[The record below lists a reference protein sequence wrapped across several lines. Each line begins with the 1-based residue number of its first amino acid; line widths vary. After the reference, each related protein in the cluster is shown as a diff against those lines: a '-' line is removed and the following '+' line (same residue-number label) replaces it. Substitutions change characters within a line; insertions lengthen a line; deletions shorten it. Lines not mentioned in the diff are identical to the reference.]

1 MVNSTEPRSLTV
13 LPDNWL
19 TDSRVYNLIW
29 LGRWLE
35 RAESVSRTVNAAA
48 RRVQDA
54 GGDSY
59 DFAAALGRIAATRGI
74 VVESSE
80 KAAGEVLLRH
90 PASSVL
96 QCLVKAR
103 MNATQVAPVELIR
116 DISALIL
123 DLENLDDAALSAPEL
138 VIAVTDV
145 IAAGVSNIDQTIE
158 DRWFGRESLTEEEV
172 FRQFV
177 Q

>member
-1 MVNSTEPRSLTV
+1 MVELVEPRSLTV
-13 LPDNWL
+13 SPGSWL

-35 RAESVSRTVNAAA
+35 RTENTARLVNGAA
-48 RRVQDA
+48 RQTLAA
-54 GGDSY
+54 GGDGEE
-59 DFAAALGRIAATRGI
+59 FAAAVGRIADTLG
-74 VVESSE
+74 VEVE
-80 KAAGEVLLRH
+80 NPGMAAGEILLRN
-90 PASSVL
+90 PASSAL

-116 DISALIL
+116 AISGVIMELEEVEDAGLESPERVMEVAEGITAGLADIYQA
-123 DLENLDDAALSAPEL
+123 
-138 VIAVTDV
+138 
-145 IAAGVSNIDQTIE
+145 IE

-172 FRQFV
+172 FHRFV